1 MNHAEK
7 SWSALGVA
15 AGFLGGALVG
25 AAVALLLAPC
35 SGNEAR
41 RKLRERAERSKH
53 TLERIRT
60 GARAATSAA
69 RTAFAMALDDESAPR

>member
-1 MNHAEK
+1 MNDVEK
-7 SWSALGVA
+7 SRSTLGVA
-15 AGFLGGALVG
+15 AGLLGGALVG
-25 AAVALLLAPC
+25 ATVALLLAPC

-60 GARAATSAA
+60 ATRGATSAG
-69 RTAFAMALDDESAPR
+69 RTAFASALHDGSKPR

>member
-1 MNHAEK
+1 MNDAET
-7 SWSALGVA
+7 SRSTLGLA

-25 AAVALLLAPC
+25 AAVALLLAPS

-41 RKLRERAERSKH
+41 RKIRERAERSKH

-60 GARAATSAA
+60 AA
-69 RTAFAMALDDESAPR
+69 REAASATRTASSTPGAS